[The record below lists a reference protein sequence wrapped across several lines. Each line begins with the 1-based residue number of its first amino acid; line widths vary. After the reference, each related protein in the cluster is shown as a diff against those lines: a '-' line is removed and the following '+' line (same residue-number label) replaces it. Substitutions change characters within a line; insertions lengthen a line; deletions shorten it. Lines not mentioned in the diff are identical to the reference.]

1 MKKLFSYVIAII
13 LTLSLA
19 FVFVGC
25 DNETEEDENVAT
37 GAFKYEIVT
46 EKRDG
51 TTAKT
56 DDDGNEVKD
65 DFGNTVYEQVDY
77 KFYKITGFTVSSDD
91 ANKMADGDFSTVEK
105 YRKITI
111 PATYEDLEGATENYP
126 VEEIGMSAFSGN
138 IIFTEVVVG
147 NNIKKIGEG
156 AFAGCTNLK
165 VITLPYLG
173 ESADAV
179 NEKRLFGH
187 IFGDAVTSDG
197 NTAVTGKLH
206 QRVDASGTVVS
217 GEEDV
222 SFYVPASLEKV
233 VLNNVTEIGECAF
246 YGMTTLKEVV
256 MPASVASIAN
266 HAFSGCTSLLKVE
279 IPDAVKEVGDYAFS
293 GCTSLYA
300 VKFGT
305 ASVIESIG
313 DYAFSGCT
321 LLNSS
326 YVSLD
331 VTLTLPATVKTIG
344 KYAYQGCTAIKSVD
358 FSNLANLT
366 VYEKGVFSGCTALAK
381 VNFKSNANLIIKM
394 GAFNGCSSLTKNGLL
409 VDGVKNDT
417 FVSSHAEFEAFDF
430 ED

>member
-293 GCTSLYA
+293 GCT
-300 VKFGT
+300 
-305 ASVIESIG
+305 
-313 DYAFSGCT
+313 

-326 YVSLD
+326 YVSFD
-331 VTLTLPATVKTIG
+331 VPLTLPATVKTIG

-358 FSNLANLT
+358 FSNLADLT
-366 VYEKGVFSGCTALAK
+366 VYEKGVFSGCTALVK

-394 GAFNGCSSLTKNGLL
+394 GAFNGCTSLTKNGIL
-409 VDGVKNDT
+409 VDGVKNDS

>member
-56 DDDGNEVKD
+56 DVDGNEGKD
-65 DFGNTVYEQVDY
+65 DIGNTVYEQVDY

-293 GCTSLYA
+293 GCT
-300 VKFGT
+300 
-305 ASVIESIG
+305 
-313 DYAFSGCT
+313 

-344 KYAYQGCTAIKSVD
+344 KYAYKGCTAIKSVD
-358 FSNLANLT
+358 FSNLADLT
-366 VYEKGVFSGCTALAK
+366 VYEKGVFSGCTALVK

-394 GAFNGCSSLTKNGLL
+394 GAFNGCTSLTKNGIL

-417 FVSSHAEFEAFDF
+417 FVSGHAEFEAFDF